1 MAFSEIPSLPAFLNN
16 CNLSQYLQSFNEAGA
31 NDDSM
36 QLIIDFDDDELKS
49 IMDHIPMKPFHAV
62 AFRKG
67 IRDLRERSR
76 QETRELITRQAL
88 IYGKHSSRSLTKYE
102 EAINR
107 AAQSLALEDPSL
119 LTNKGLL
126 WNKAKAKLLH
136 EDYDYKRGKSRS
148 KLPEAAQKKDQKAS
162 KERLIQKREA
172 NASNAATIRLRRI
185 ASLGEQL
192 HRKTA
197 EREVLLAQLL
207 QLELPEYKRSN
218 PLTFEAQA
226 KEARDNL
233 ARIEND
239 RQSISKELVSLKNK
253 ERKHQWYEKRK
264 KHRNDNGE
272 LLGPDDKANAGTD
285 AEADEEAETDTTV
298 DPDGDVSQK
307 SSSSKANVPIS
318 VAATAQSNHVPK
330 TESSAAQKPLTFKPH
345 KATPPSATPTAPP
358 SRSSKKTRDVF
369 RLSGYSPVVKG

>member
-1 MAFSEIPSLPAFLNN
+1 MS
-16 CNLSQYLQSFNEAGA
+16 
-31 NDDSM
+31 
-36 QLIIDFDDDELKS
+36 
-49 IMDHIPMKPFHAV
+49 
-62 AFRKG
+62 
-67 IRDLRERSR
+67 

-107 AAQSLALEDPSL
+107 AAQSLALEDPGL

-172 NASNAATIRLRRI
+172 NASNAANIRLRRI

-272 LLGPDDKANAGTD
+272 PLGPDDKTGDAGTD

-298 DPDGDVSQK
+298 DPDGDASQK
-307 SSSSKANVPIS
+307 SSSTKTRAPIAV
-318 VAATAQSNHVPK
+318 VAVVAQSNHVVPK

-345 KATPPSATPTAPP
+345 HPMPPSATPTADTTRAPA
-358 SRSSKKTRDVF
+358 SRSKKRRDVF
-369 RLSGYSPVVKG
+369 RPSEYSVKG

>member
-1 MAFSEIPSLPAFLNN
+1 MS
-16 CNLSQYLQSFNEAGA
+16 
-31 NDDSM
+31 
-36 QLIIDFDDDELKS
+36 
-49 IMDHIPMKPFHAV
+49 
-62 AFRKG
+62 
-67 IRDLRERSR
+67 

-272 LLGPDDKANAGTD
+272 PLGPDDKTNAGTD
-285 AEADEEAETDTTV
+285 EEADEEAETDTTV
-298 DPDGDVSQK
+298 DPDGEVSQK

-318 VAATAQSNHVPK
+318 VAATAQSNYVPK
-330 TESSAAQKPLTFKPH
+330 SESSAAQKPLTFKPH
-345 KATPPSATPTAPP
+345 KPTPPSVTLTADTARAPP